1 MEKNNLKRNNILKKK
16 LAQARNLAKTAVKN
30 KPKWKPSPGY
40 KYLKDIR
47 IGELVE
53 TQSGTRAVLL
63 SVNDVSANVLVTSVD
78 YIICENKSYY
88 LGKHRWSSGTE
99 VKLV

>member
-1 MEKNNLKRNNILKKK
+1 MKKNNILKKK
-16 LAQARNLAKTAVKN
+16 LAQASKLTRAAIKN
-30 KPKWKPSPGY
+30 KPKSKPAHGY
-40 KYLKDIR
+40 KYLKNIK

-78 YIICENKSYY
+78 HIICENKSYY